1 MSANA
6 TCDICR
12 RDDDVEEEYNPKL
25 QAENEEKGSKIVSE
39 STQFPSFGIV
49 LIITMAFG
57 ATFAL
62 PGGYK
67 ADGGTPALARTK
79 QFQGFVMANA
89 LAFLCST
96 LAIVSLL
103 FAGTPTAELP
113 MRYTHYNL
121 SIWLALN
128 AVGSLAVAFIIA
140 LYIMIT
146 PVAAITSIAVIVVIV
161 STTILYSPTIVE
173 KFCIL
178 LLMLCIRIGIL
189 PVLRSSI
196 GKLILFTCWPL
207 IVITSWQE
215 YAWRHL

>member
-6 TCDICR
+6 TCGICR
-12 RDDDVEEEYNPKL
+12 RDDDAEEECNPKL
-25 QAENEEKGSKIVSE
+25 QAENEEKGSKIVSD
-39 STQFPSFGIV
+39 STQFLSFGIV
-49 LIITMAFG
+49 LIITMTFG

-67 ADGGTPALARTK
+67 ADGGTPVLALTK
-79 QFQGFVMANA
+79 QFQGFEMANA

-96 LAIVSLL
+96 LAIISIL
-103 FAGTPTAELP
+103 FAGTPTVELP
-113 MRYTHYNL
+113 MRYAHYNL

-128 AVGSLAVAFIIA
+128 AVESLAVAFIIA
-140 LYIMIT
+140 LYIMIS
-146 PVAAITSIAVIVVIV
+146 PVVAITCVAIIVVIV

-173 KFCIL
+173 KFVIL
-178 LLMLCIRIGIL
+178 LLVLCIRLGIL

-196 GKLILFTCWPL
+196 TKLILFTCWPL

-215 YAWRHL
+215 YAWRHM

>member
-1 MSANA
+1 
-6 TCDICR
+6 
-12 RDDDVEEEYNPKL
+12 
-25 QAENEEKGSKIVSE
+25 
-39 STQFPSFGIV
+39 
-49 LIITMAFG
+49 
-57 ATFAL
+57 
-62 PGGYK
+62 
-67 ADGGTPALARTK
+67 
-79 QFQGFVMANA
+79 
-89 LAFLCST
+89 
-96 LAIVSLL
+96 
-103 FAGTPTAELP
+103 